1 MRGKV
6 VDILHELLTSHLF
19 IFAGAIVLFLLVNA
33 LLGPGKV
40 EPVITPLWT

>member
-1 MRGKV
+1 
-6 VDILHELLTSHLF
+6 
-19 IFAGAIVLFLLVNA
+19 VLFLLVNA